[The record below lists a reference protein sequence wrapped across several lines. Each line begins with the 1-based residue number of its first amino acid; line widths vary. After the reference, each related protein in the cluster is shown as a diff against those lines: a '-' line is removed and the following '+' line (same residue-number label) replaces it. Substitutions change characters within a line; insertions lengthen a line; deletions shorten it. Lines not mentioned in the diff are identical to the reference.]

1 MRHASRMSARP
12 IVSVI
17 VTAHNRSNVLRHA
30 IDSALRQSVADLVIQ
45 VWCDGCTDDSAAVA
59 RGFGD
64 PRIEVI
70 ELTPKLGHQARVT
83 NMALER
89 TSTPWVAFLNQ
100 DDLWLPDHLERLLVA
115 AESGG
120 ARVAVARLYAWT
132 PGGPRLGP
140 PGYDPLEHYPMSA
153 RLVRRE
159 VFERVGRF
167 RDPSEILCLPSDEWL
182 FRAWRRGERIAFSD
196 VPTLVKIDSL
206 VQGRS
211 YEVRAEAEQALVHG
225 WLVGGN
231 AREELDRA
239 VETARGAAPARPR
252 WRRRS
257 AGEWIATVRE
267 QLRSRA
273 VRLLYR
279 VLMRFGVPPQSVQ
292 QWLRGRRRRGD
303 FQRWIDRERGTG

>member
-30 IDSALRQSVADLVIQ
+30 IDSALRQSVADFVIQ

-89 TSTPWVAFLNQ
+89 TGTRWVAFLNQ
-100 DDLWLPDHLERLLVA
+100 DDLWLPDHLERLLLA
-115 AESGG
+115 AESGD
-120 ARVAVARLYAWT
+120 ATVAVARLYAWT
-132 PGGPRLGP
+132 ARGPRLGP
-140 PGYDPLEHYPMSA
+140 HGYDPLEHYPMSA

-159 VFERVGRF
+159 VFGRVGRF

-182 FRAWRRGERIAFSD
+182 FRAWRRGERIAFSE
-196 VPTLVKIDSL
+196 VPSLVKIDSL

-211 YEVRAEAEQALVHG
+211 YEVRAEAEQVVVHG
-225 WLVGGN
+225 WLVAGN

-239 VETARGAAPARPR
+239 VATARAATPARPR

-257 AGEWIATVRE
+257 TGEWIATLRE

-273 VRLLYR
+273 VRMLYR
-279 VLMRFGVPPQSVQ
+279 VVMRFGVPPQSVQ